1 MKNVKNWLSAD
12 MHARIKP
19 LPIPLIKLEVEDDRT
34 THIIK
39 VNMRRNESSA
49 ASKKYNANMNTFHDV
64 QPE

>member
-1 MKNVKNWLSAD
+1 MNNVKIWLSAD

-49 ASKKYNANMNTFHDV
+49 ASKKYNSNMNTLYDV